1 VDQHQDESEPDIV
14 TPTLDYFEDLVDAD
28 LDVRDLGGA
37 PLAPL
42 RCVAV
47 DDRGFSAS
55 FHSFSVTLAGPSE
68 QALTQGTV
76 VVEAPDHA
84 PAYVFFTPAGVS
96 DDRVY
101 YTAVFNQPAT
111 DEEQR

>member
-1 VDQHQDESEPDIV
+1 MNRSLTSSRLLSTTSKTSS
-14 TPTLDYFEDLVDAD
+14 TPISTSAISAALRLRPCDASRSTTG
-28 LDVRDLGGA
+28 VSSG
-37 PLAPL
+37 
-42 RCVAV
+42 
-47 DDRGFSAS
+47 

-68 QALTQGTV
+68 QALTQSTV